1 MNTTNRMKPV
11 LKVQIEDS
19 LAKANRT
26 IAANESLFEKQVIRI
41 QQAEGVSKSVA
52 YAKAGSTDLGKQLYT
67 LSEQAR
73 ADAAKCAEQLA
84 ELEGI

>member
-1 MNTTNRMKPV
+1 MTTTRMKPV
-11 LKVQIEDS
+11 LKAQIEDA
-19 LAKANRT
+19 LAKAQCT
-26 IAANESLFEKQVIRI
+26 ITANENLFEKQVLRI